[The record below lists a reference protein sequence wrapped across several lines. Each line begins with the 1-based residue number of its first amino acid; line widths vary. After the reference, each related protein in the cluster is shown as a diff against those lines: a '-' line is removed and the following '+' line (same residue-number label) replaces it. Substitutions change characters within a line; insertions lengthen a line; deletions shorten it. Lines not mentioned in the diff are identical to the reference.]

1 MLRHVVF
8 FKLKNPT
15 PEVLNETKNVLMNLK
30 GKIPELIDIEVG
42 IDVVRS
48 ERSYDIALITTF
60 ESLDA
65 MKAYQVHP
73 LHVEVLKYIAEVRET
88 VIAVDYEV

>member
-1 MLRHVVF
+1 MFRHVVF

-15 PEVLNETKNVLMNLK
+15 PEVLQETKNVLMNMK
-30 GKIPELIDIEVG
+30 GKIPELLDIEVG

-48 ERSYDIALITTF
+48 ERSFDVALITTF

-65 MKAYQVHP
+65 MNAYQVHP
-73 LHVEVLKYIAEVRET
+73 LHVEVGKYIATVRESA
-88 VIAVDYEV
+88 VAVDYEV

>member
-15 PEVLNETKNVLMNLK
+15 PEVLKETKDILMNMK

-42 IDVVRS
+42 IDIVRS
-48 ERSYDIALITTF
+48 ERSFDISLITTF

-65 MKAYQVHP
+65 MKSYQVHP
-73 LHVEVLKYIAEVRET
+73 LHVEFVKYITEVREAA
-88 VIAVDYEV
+88 VAVDYEV